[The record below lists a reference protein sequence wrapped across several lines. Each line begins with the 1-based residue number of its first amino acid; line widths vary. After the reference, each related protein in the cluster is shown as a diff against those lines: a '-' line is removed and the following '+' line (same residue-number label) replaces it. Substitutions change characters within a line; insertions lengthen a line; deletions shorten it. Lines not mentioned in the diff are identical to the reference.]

1 MGVILRESVDQEA
14 VAARWRSRGF
24 SCDLWVDPPGQ
35 IWADYVHE
43 VDELVMVVVGKV
55 EFEIDG
61 VTHRPEV
68 VEELLIPARALHTVR
83 NVGGTESRWLYGY
96 AR

>member
-1 MGVILRESVDQEA
+1 MGSVMQGPVDQQA
-14 VAARWRSRGF
+14 VAASWRSRGF

-35 IWADYVHE
+35 VWADYVHE
-43 VDELVMVVVGKV
+43 VDELVMVVLGEV
-55 EFEIDG
+55 EFEVDD
-61 VTHRPEV
+61 VTHRLEV
-68 VEELLIPARALHTVR
+68 GEELLIPARTRHTVR